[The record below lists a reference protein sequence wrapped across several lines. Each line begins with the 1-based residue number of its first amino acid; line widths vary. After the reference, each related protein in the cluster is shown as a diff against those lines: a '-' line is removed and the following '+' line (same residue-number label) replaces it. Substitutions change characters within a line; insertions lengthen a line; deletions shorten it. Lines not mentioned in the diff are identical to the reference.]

1 MKLRKYIFKIGFEV
15 KPSKKFDDIVIDFE
29 KKKKDEED
37 DEKKDAKVPQCH
49 SYHIQTKHDSTN
61 AKVITWDYLLRRD
74 KSAKKSK
81 SAPPKTKPQNSLDQD
96 DKGEKAENKN
106 SFGFHLYHEAVGG
119 ITWSGNRLRKFMYLS
134 NYKLFLNMESIS
146 AGSSTNIPET
156 TDQETDKDFQEIF
169 EKLAPAENRGITKF
183 IKPFKLSDDTEE
195 ERKLQ
200 KSLLETH
207 VKEGQPKIVLF
218 LDGFD
223 KISPLYTDQVV
234 QIINGL
240 KQMKIQMFVSS
251 QLQLQEI
258 LQNLEFDLYYKIEPF
273 KADIDRLHVNLY
285 TKKFFKM
292 CQKSMLTDTILSV
305 PLMLN
310 ILADIY
316 AEECVKF
323 CIKSGREV
331 KEFLEIDILNVYEKI
346 FKDNCKKYS
355 KKIFINVDDPVIVQA
370 EERKIEKWRQIYMAI
385 AAKKLLK
392 FPFNEENVPRKDE
405 IEVYKR
411 NFITGRTVGEHSF
424 IYDTMEEFF
433 AADWFTRKIFR
444 DGGSINVDLL
454 LSLLKEDAP
463 QKDTKSKNKKKD
475 NKQKATQ
482 TEIKQDVPKGVRS
495 FAYRFIL
502 KRLKE
507 LRGAGNVPE
516 EDRKRISAF
525 IIEFFH
531 QAWHN
536 QESFQLAA
544 IFDMTKMFCA
554 KEQIQDVLKVK
565 KLLENVPFTSSAQL
579 ELSVQIHD
587 YYFDPEATNAV
598 LRQRDLNK
606 IMELILKNTNY
617 PLFESLY
624 ATMKDR
630 GIYSQDDFVT
640 KTFDS
645 FEKFLLKQDLKD
657 RLFAK
662 DLFWWFFEHR
672 QIKQEEVLRK
682 VSKVF
687 QESIKNNKPKFPERH
702 LVGYLLTSFWDLKI
716 REETE
721 DRNNKEGAEKEFV
734 EGLFKNLK
742 ESKNFYRF
750 LYAINCTTRED
761 LLQKSVE
768 AMREYGLDF
777 TCYDGK
783 SVLFHAFSDNNTF
796 LLQNLLKLLHKSEI
810 EAQIM
815 ANVCGGTSL
824 TQQCTNGNFLC
835 EVILQELVN
844 KFGSDVVELFFTED
858 AKETKEVEDNLKIF
872 STFFRNDMKVDEEIL
887 KGLAKRLRESCNN
900 VEQFI
905 SLAKAISS
913 PEVFVFI
920 QNFLM

>member
-1 MKLRKYIFKIGFEV
+1 MNRHPE
-15 KPSKKFDDIVIDFE
+15 
-29 KKKKDEED
+29 
-37 DEKKDAKVPQCH
+37 A
-49 SYHIQTKHDSTN
+49 T
-61 AKVITWDYLLRRD
+61 IT
-74 KSAKKSK
+74 
-81 SAPPKTKPQNSLDQD
+81 P
-96 DKGEKAENKN
+96 KGESEETGAQVQPPMEQTEESSLLFKELSKYYVQREFSRIFDKANYNRIQEDNVFEIGKN
-106 SFGFHLYHEAVGG
+106 TIIVGVGG
-119 ITWSGNRLRKFMYLS
+119 IGKTLTMK
-134 NYKLFLNMESIS
+134 
-146 AGSSTNIPET
+146 
-156 TDQETDKDFQEIF
+156 
-169 EKLAPAENRGITKF
+169 KLAEDVKKNYPKFSVNCINLVLMSSIFKSFKDKKLTSKHNPAQDGENIDVWNFVVDNLLDLGE
-183 IKPFKLSDDTEE
+183 TEE
-195 ERKLQ
+195 ERRLQ
-200 KSLLETH
+200 KSLLEAH
-207 VKEGQPKIVLF
+207 VKEEQPKIVLF

-223 KISPLYTDQVV
+223 KISPLYTNQVV

-240 KQMKIQMFVSS
+240 KEMKVQMFVSS

-258 LQNLEFDLYYKIEPF
+258 LQNLEFELNYKIEPF
-273 KADIDRLHVNLY
+273 SERMQREFLREYWKDYLCKKVSNNEIREADIDRLHVNLY

-292 CQKSMLTDTILSV
+292 CQKSVLTDTILSV

-370 EERKIEKWRQIYMAI
+370 EERNIEKWRQIYMAI

-392 FPFNEENVPRKDE
+392 LLYSEENLTDTEGTE
-405 IEVYKR
+405 IYER
-411 NFITGRTVGEHSF
+411 GFITGQTVGEYSF

-433 AADWFTRKIFR
+433 AADWFTRKIFPNN
-444 DGGSINVDLL
+444 GSINVDLFEY
-454 LSLLKEDAP
+454 LLKKNAP
-463 QKDTKSKNKKKD
+463 QKEAKSKNKKDDGQKE
-475 NKQKATQ
+475 NKL
-482 TEIKQDVPKGVRS
+482 DVPKGVRS

-507 LRGAGNVPE
+507 FRESGNETIPE
-516 EDRKRISAF
+516 EDKKRISAF

-531 QAWHN
+531 QAWYN

-544 IFDMTKMFCA
+544 IFDMAKMFCS

-565 KLLENVPFTSSAQL
+565 KLLETVPFTSSAQL

-587 YYFDPEATNAV
+587 YYFDPEATNEV
-598 LRQRDLNK
+598 LGQRDLNK
-606 IMELILKNTNY
+606 IMELTLKNTNY

-624 ATMKDR
+624 AAMKDR
-630 GIYSQDDFVT
+630 GIYSEDDFVT
-640 KTFDS
+640 KTFDL

-662 DLFWWFFEHR
+662 DLFWWFFEHC
-672 QIKQEEVLRK
+672 QMKQEEVLRK
-682 VSKVF
+682 LNKVF
-687 QESIKNNKPKFPERH
+687 EESIKNNKPKFPERH
-702 LVGYLLTSFWDLKI
+702 LAGYLLTSFWDLKI

-810 EAQIM
+810 EAQIS

-824 TQQCTNGNFLC
+824 TQQCTKGNYLC

-844 KFGSDVVELFFTED
+844 KFGSDVVGLFFT
-858 AKETKEVEDNLKIF
+858 AKVKETKEVEDNLKIF
-872 STFFRNDMKVDEEIL
+872 STFFRKDMKVDEEIL
-887 KGLAKRLRESCNN
+887 KGLAKRLCESCNDRN
-900 VEQFI
+900 QLLSIAEKV
-905 SLAKAISS
+905 SS
-913 PEVFVFI
+913 PEALIYI
-920 QNFLM
+920 QNFLKMR